1 MTIPVEGQIVPTLP
15 GQTALLL
22 KLDTQRGMTVTQPA
36 LQRAQGLL
44 SRLPA
49 VMMSG
54 EISPNV
60 DGSLAMQWVRKDD
73 ELDVDLRLKCLPFG
87 GVQYAYIVKGS
98 DGGQAG
104 GILKPHQ
111 SDDEVIWIVRHVVAM
126 LTPKPRPANP
136 ALPN

>member
-1 MTIPVEGQIVPTLP
+1 MNNPIIPALP
-15 GQTALLL
+15 GQLPLLL
-22 KLDTQRGMTVTQPA
+22 KLDTQRGMAVTQPA

-49 VMMSG
+49 SMLNG
-54 EISPNV
+54 EIAPNV
-60 DGSLAMQWVRKDD
+60 DGSVSMQWVRKDD
-73 ELDVDLRLKCLPFG
+73 DLDVDLRMKCLPFG

-98 DGGQAG
+98 EGGQAG

-126 LTPKPRPANP
+126 LTPKPRPSNP